1 MTPHCDKGKRSP
13 HATAQRRNVKS
24 KSLWKVND
32 TVIPTVRLGD
42 FQECLAPF
50 AKGGLVCSF
59 LEYTLMRIDYAA
71 LKLRLTVRAAN
82 ILPATAAATG
92 AGKALPICR

>member
-1 MTPHCDKGKRSP
+1 MESERYSHSNC
-13 HATAQRRNVKS
+13 QIRRFPRMFS
-24 KSLWKVND
+24 
-32 TVIPTVRLGD
+32 
-42 FQECLAPF
+42 PF